1 MGGRDMKKIGEI
13 THYFSKIGVAIIQL
27 RGALSIG
34 EKIIIKGTTTH
45 IEQDV
50 TSMQIEQKDIIKA
63 KRGQNI
69 GLKVDGKVRK
79 KDNVY
84 RIS

>member
-1 MGGRDMKKIGEI
+1 MKKIGEI

-34 EKIIIKGTTTH
+34 EKILIKGTTTH

>member
-1 MGGRDMKKIGEI
+1 MKKIGEI
-13 THYFSKIGVAIIQL
+13 THYFSKIGVAIIRL
-27 RGALSIG
+27 GSPLSIG
-34 EKIIIKGTTTH
+34 EQILIKGATTH

-50 TSMQIEQKDIIKA
+50 TSMQIEHKDITKA
-63 KRGQNI
+63 KKGQSI

-84 RIS
+84 RVP

>member
-1 MGGRDMKKIGEI
+1 MKKIGEI

>member
-1 MGGRDMKKIGEI
+1 MKKIGEI

-34 EKIIIKGTTTH
+34 EKILIKGTTTH

-79 KDNVY
+79 KDKVY
-84 RIS
+84 RIP

>member
-1 MGGRDMKKIGEI
+1 MKKIGEI

-27 RGALSIG
+27 GGALSIG
-34 EKIIIKGTTTH
+34 EKILIKGTTTH

>member
-1 MGGRDMKKIGEI
+1 MKKIGEI

-34 EKIIIKGTTTH
+34 EKILIKGTTTH

-79 KDNVY
+79 KDKVY

>member
-1 MGGRDMKKIGEI
+1 MKKIGEI
-13 THYFSKIGVAIIQL
+13 THYFSKIGVAIIKL
-27 RGALSIG
+27 GGSLSIG
-34 EKIIIKGTTTH
+34 EKILIKGTTTH

-50 TSMQIEQKDIIKA
+50 TSMQIEQKEIIKA
-63 KRGQNI
+63 KRGQNV

-79 KDNVY
+79 KDKVY

>member
-1 MGGRDMKKIGEI
+1 MKKIGEI

-27 RGALSIG
+27 GGTLSIG
-34 EKIIIKGTTTH
+34 EKILINGTTTH

-79 KDNVY
+79 KDKVY

>member
-1 MGGRDMKKIGEI
+1 MKKIGEI

-27 RGALSIG
+27 GGSLSIG
-34 EKIIIKGTTTH
+34 EKILIKGTTTH

-50 TSMQIEQKDIIKA
+50 TSMQIEQKEIIKA
-63 KRGQNI
+63 KRGQNV

-79 KDNVY
+79 KDKVY

>member
-1 MGGRDMKKIGEI
+1 MKKIGEI

-27 RGALSIG
+27 GGTLSIG
-34 EKIIIKGTTTH
+34 EKILIKGTTTH

-79 KDNVY
+79 KDKVY

>member
-1 MGGRDMKKIGEI
+1 VKKIGEI
-13 THYFSKIGVAIIQL
+13 THYFSKIGVAIVRL
-27 RGALSIG
+27 GASVSIG
-34 EKIIIKGTTTH
+34 DKIIIQGATTH

-50 TSMQIEQKDIIKA
+50 TSMQIEHKNVNKA
-63 KRGQNI
+63 KKGQSI

-84 RIS
+84 KIP

>member
-1 MGGRDMKKIGEI
+1 MKKIGEI

-34 EKIIIKGTTTH
+34 EKILIKGTTTH
-45 IEQDV
+45 IEQVV

>member
-1 MGGRDMKKIGEI
+1 MKKIGEI
-13 THYFSKIGVAIIQL
+13 THYFSKIGVAIIKL
-27 RGALSIG
+27 GGPLSIG
-34 EKIIIKGTTTH
+34 EKILIKGTTTH

-50 TSMQIEQKDIIKA
+50 TSMQIEQKEIIKA
-63 KRGQNI
+63 KRGQNV

-79 KDNVY
+79 KDKVY

>member
-1 MGGRDMKKIGEI
+1 MKKIGEI

-34 EKIIIKGTTTH
+34 EKILIKGTTTH

-50 TSMQIEQKDIIKA
+50 TSMPIEQKDIIKP